1 MSEENKEKSA
11 ANSNEGAALSL
22 PPGAKFEITLEDGEK
37 LYLRAINRVQLG
49 IVLSLIMPSSGQPDY
64 IRAGEVILEN
74 CAIKTA
80 GDYEAIKADE
90 MLFVGACFQAFQIVE
105 LKTGTIK
112 KL

>member
-1 MSEENKEKSA
+1 MSEQNKTAPNLDEQ
-11 ANSNEGAALSL
+11 GAVKY
-22 PPGAKFEITLEDGEK
+22 PDGAKFEITLEDGEK
-37 LYLRAINRVQLG
+37 LYLKGINRTQLG

-74 CAIKTA
+74 CAIKNA
-80 GDYEAIKADE
+80 GDYEKIKSDE
-90 MLFVGACFQAFQIVE
+90 MLFVGACFQAYQVIE

>member
-1 MSEENKEKSA
+1 MDKKEQPA
-11 ANSNEGAALSL
+11 PNSDEQGAVQY
-22 PPGAKFEITLEDGEK
+22 PEGAKFEITLEDGEVM
-37 LYLRAINRVQLG
+37 YLKGINRTQLG

-74 CAIKTA
+74 CAIKDA
-80 GDYEAIKADE
+80 GDYAKIKDDE
-90 MLFVGACFQAFQIVE
+90 MLFVGACFQAYQVIE

>member
-1 MSEENKEKSA
+1 MADNKNNTA
-11 ANSNEGAALSL
+11 PNSNEQGAVSY
-22 PPGAKFEITLEDGEK
+22 PQGAKFEIELEDGEK
-37 LYLRAINRVQLG
+37 LYLKGINRTQLG

-74 CAIKTA
+74 CAIKDA

-90 MLFVGACFQAFQIVE
+90 MLFVGACFQAYQIIE

>member
-1 MSEENKEKSA
+1 MEIKDNNNA
-11 ANSNEGAALSL
+11 AAGSDELAASL
-22 PPGAKFEITLEDGEK
+22 YPKGAKFEITLEDGEK
-37 LYLRAINRVQLG
+37 MYLKGINRQQLG

-74 CAIKTA
+74 CALKDA
-80 GDYEAIKADE
+80 GDFEAIKADE
-90 MLFVGACFQAFQIVE
+90 MLFVGACFQAYQIIE

>member
-1 MSEENKEKSA
+1 MDKKDNTA
-11 ANSNEGAALSL
+11 ATSDEQAAVSY
-22 PPGAKFEITLEDGEK
+22 PNGAKFEITLEDGEK
-37 LYLRAINRVQLG
+37 MYLRNINRQQLG
-49 IVLSLIMPSSGQPDY
+49 IVLSLIMPSNGQPDY

-74 CAIKTA
+74 CAIKDA

-90 MLFVGACFQAFQIVE
+90 MLFVGACFQAYQIIE